1 MSTPLHFLTIDAASR
16 RIASGTLSPVTLVEA
31 VAERIAAVDP
41 RLDSYILPTIESARA
56 EARRAEAEI
65 AAGRRIGPL
74 HGIPIG
80 VKDIVQTAGVRTTC
94 HSHILADAVP
104 AADAVVLA
112 RLKAAGAIVMGKL
125 ATHEFAFGG
134 PDWTLPFPPARN
146 PWNRNH
152 FTAGSSSGSGA
163 AVAAG
168 LCLGA
173 LGSDTAGSIRMPAA
187 FCGIAGIKPTYGLVS
202 RRGVYPLAFS
212 LDHIGPMCWT
222 VRDCALML
230 QGMAGHDPDDPGSAD
245 RAVPDYAAALTGDV
259 AGLRVGILRQFYEGD
274 DRADPAMLAAMAAAI
289 ATLGGLGA
297 RIEDVTLSP
306 AEDYT
311 ACGNILMLAEAVA
324 VHEAEM
330 RARPERFGWI
340 LRERLAL
347 GTLLSAA
354 DYIQASRLR
363 RKLAAEMERALER
376 CDVLL
381 MPGAWSTA
389 PRIDAVPPFQMFQR
403 PSLMSPG
410 NVSGL
415 PVLAV
420 CNGFS
425 DAGLPFGMQVIGRRF
440 DEATVLRV
448 GDAYERATPWRDR
461 RPNP

>member
-1 MSTPLHFLTIDAASR
+1 
-16 RIASGTLSPVTLVEA
+16 
-31 VAERIAAVDP
+31 
-41 RLDSYILPTIESARA
+41 
-56 EARRAEAEI
+56 
-65 AAGRRIGPL
+65 
-74 HGIPIG
+74 
-80 VKDIVQTAGVRTTC
+80 
-94 HSHILADAVP
+94 
-104 AADAVVLA
+104 
-112 RLKAAGAIVMGKL
+112 
-125 ATHEFAFGG
+125 
-134 PDWTLPFPPARN
+134 
-146 PWNRNH
+146 
-152 FTAGSSSGSGA
+152 
-163 AVAAG
+163 
-168 LCLGA
+168 
-173 LGSDTAGSIRMPAA
+173 
-187 FCGIAGIKPTYGLVS
+187 
-202 RRGVYPLAFS
+202 
-212 LDHIGPMCWT
+212 MCWT